1 MWVNKKKWVNRGV
14 IESQS
19 VSPCHQTLSEPF
31 TRASVNFLGYNS
43 CSRLLVQT
51 SIQTPVLRLPKGR
64 IRGGGRSRGGGGLYL
79 LSHLG
84 CVAWKVSAILKEK
97 KSVKKKSTR
106 AASTKEL
113 LSAYYSPFI

>member
-64 IRGGGRSRGGGGLYL
+64 IRGGGKEGGGGGTLPT
-79 LSHLG
+79 LSFRMCCLE
-84 CVAWKVSAILKEK
+84 S
-97 KSVKKKSTR
+97 
-106 AASTKEL
+106 
-113 LSAYYSPFI
+113 LSYSERKNL